1 MNNESAAEL
10 PQADESYGLALSALI
25 DNELP
30 KDECAALLDR
40 VAGDPLAA
48 QRISSYRAQISALQ
62 ALFPVDRRAVLPIV
76 IPRRQSWVG
85 RASVATTWTVCGLAL
100 GLMSGRS
107 EEHTSELQSLMRIS
121 YAVF

>member
-1 MNNESAAEL
+1 MDNESAAEL
-10 PQADESYGLALSALI
+10 PQADESYSLALSALI

-62 ALFPVDRRAVLPIV
+62 ALFPVDRRAVLPLV
-76 IPRRQSWVG
+76 LPPRQSWVG
-85 RASVATTWTVCGLAL
+85 RARGAAAWQVVGLAL
-100 GLMSGRS
+100 GERGGGG
-107 EEHTSELQSLMRIS
+107 
-121 YAVF
+121 